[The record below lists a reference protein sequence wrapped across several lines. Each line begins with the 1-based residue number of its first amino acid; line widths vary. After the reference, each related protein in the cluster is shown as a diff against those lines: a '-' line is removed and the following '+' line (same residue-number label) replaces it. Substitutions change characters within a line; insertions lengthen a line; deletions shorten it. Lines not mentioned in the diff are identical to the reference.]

1 MFACKKRNLIC
12 YGGAGSGKSV
22 FAADKLA
29 VRSMQEPMQFS
40 LALVKVGD
48 KRASTVFPQL
58 VSAVG
63 RLNAGAF
70 WKINRSVY
78 TLTFLPNGNSIA
90 CFGLDDAEKI
100 KSVVDERGVNPTNI
114 WVEEATQ
121 VTIRDLEQLN
131 LRMRG
136 RSPSYKQ
143 TIVTFNPISEHH
155 PLKRF
160 YFDTPQHGRTRICW
174 TTYCH
179 NRFLD
184 DADRREMDAL
194 CERDPHY
201 ADIYVRGLWGALG
214 NIIYGGFDMAPWP
227 DVPEKDLYDELLF
240 GLDFGYN
247 NPTALIQCGLRDVA
261 LITQGTE
268 YRFAGDVYL
277 RERLYESQLTN
288 ADLIAR
294 MKLMELPVGAPIY
307 ADCAEPAR
315 IEELCR
321 AGFNVYPCDKRAGS
335 VLDGITLVK
344 SLHVHTNEWN
354 VNLNEEAALYHWL
367 EDRNG
372 IVLDKPVSMND
383 HALDGMRY
391 ALYTHLHPRMEGE
404 GITVRDLIAEHEADI
419 PVASF
424 RALTS

>member
-1 MFACKKRNLIC
+1 
-12 YGGAGSGKSV
+12 
-22 FAADKLA
+22 
-29 VRSMQEPMQFS
+29 MQFS
-40 LALVKVGD
+40 LAVVKVGD

-58 VSAVG
+58 LSSVT
-63 RLNAGAF
+63 RLGASEC
-70 WKINRSVY
+70 WKINRSIY

-90 CFGLDDAEKI
+90 CYGLDDVDKI
-100 KSVVDERGVNPTNI
+100 KSVVDERGLNPTNI

-136 RSPSYKQ
+136 KSPSYKQ
-143 TIVTFNPISEHH
+143 ILATFNPISEHH

-174 TTYCH
+174 TTYLH

-184 DADRREMDAL
+184 ETDKFEMDAL
-194 CERDPHY
+194 CERDPQY
-201 ADIYVRGLWGALG
+201 ADIYVRGLWGAIG
-214 NIIYGGFDMAPWP
+214 NVIYSGFDMGSWP
-227 DVPEKDLYDELLF
+227 DAAENDQYDELIF

-261 LITQGTE
+261 LVVHGSE
-268 YRFAGDVYL
+268 YGFAGDVYV
-277 RERLYESQLTN
+277 REKLYESQLTN
-288 ADLIAR
+288 ADLIAA
-294 MKLMELPVGAPIY
+294 MKALNLPVGAPIY
-307 ADCAEPAR
+307 ADAAEPGR

-367 EDRNG
+367 KDRNG
-372 IVLDKPVSMND
+372 IVLDKPVAVND
-383 HALDGMRY
+383 HALDGLRY

-404 GITVRDLIAEHEADI
+404 GVTIRDLLAEHEADI
-419 PVASF
+419 PVVSF
-424 RALTS
+424 HSLIS